1 MNIPDA
7 PIDPFL
13 RRRAVQRPEK
23 VNLGKNRRARRN
35 DRPSDA
41 KWFKAL
47 ILLSA
52 MLAAQHVSIATATKH
67 TREKVAIS
75 QLLGYFSEDDS
86 LFTNVIACM
95 LDVDVTRF
103 CTGYLGNHRRMLFYP
118 LDIFLLR
125 DGQFRDEKWIGAM
138 KRTFG
143 GSR

>member
-1 MNIPDA
+1 MCDEYS
-7 PIDPFL
+7 
-13 RRRAVQRPEK
+13 RRADRSIFTPTRGAK
-23 VNLGKNRRARRN
+23 TGKSKLGQEPARRN

-52 MLAAQHVSIATATKH
+52 MLAAQHVSIAAATKH

-95 LDVDVTRF
+95 LDVDVSRF
-103 CTGYLGNHRRMLFYP
+103 CTGRLGNHRRMLFYP
-118 LDIFLLR
+118 QSSIF
-125 DGQFRDEKWIGAM
+125 FYCEMVNFEM
-138 KRTFG
+138 KNE
-143 GSR
+143 SVQ